1 MELNL
6 LNHDVRKN
14 IFKKL
19 MYASGLSFSQLQDSN
34 IRSNHFN
41 YHLNKLVK
49 LGIIKKD
56 EDGLYSL
63 TNTGNELAIYVD
75 LNNMGV
81 HKQPFVITG
90 VIIRDGD
97 KILLSRLEREPFKGI
112 WATSV
117 VGRVRFGEGIK
128 ESAVRQTIERTGY
141 APKDLKLKIIYSMR
155 TYNKDDIHSHHLF
168 YVFRCNEF
176 TGELKKKTVD
186 RLNKWFNIKNLE
198 KLNIFADIP
207 YSLKYIDK
215 RGINFFEIT
224 REFDGKK
231 FDLTKIPN

>member
-75 LNNMGV
+75 LNDMGV
-81 HKQPFVITG
+81 HKQPFVIAG
-90 VIIRDGD
+90 VIIREEG
-97 KILLSRLEREPFKGI
+97 KILLSRLEREPFKGV

-141 APKDLKLKIIYSMR
+141 VPKDLKLKIIYSMR

-168 YVFRCNEF
+168 YVFKCNEF
-176 TGELKKKTVD
+176 AGELKKKTVD

-231 FDLTKIPN
+231 FDLTRILN

>member
-19 MYASGLSFSQLQDSN
+19 MYASGLSFSQLQGDN

-41 YHLNKLVK
+41 YHLNKLVD

-56 EDGLYSL
+56 KDGLYSL
-63 TNTGNELAIYVD
+63 TNIGNELAIYVD

-81 HKQPFVITG
+81 HKQPFVIAG
-90 VIIRDGD
+90 VIIRKGN
-97 KILLSRLEREPFKGI
+97 KILLSKLEREPFKGI

-128 ESAVRQTIERTGY
+128 ESVVRQTIERTGY

-155 TYNKDDIHSHHLF
+155 TYNKNDIHSHHLF
-168 YVFRCNEF
+168 YVFKCDEF

-186 RLNKWFNIKNLE
+186 RYNKWFNIKNLE

-215 RGINFFEIT
+215 RGINFFEIK

-231 FDLTKIPN
+231 FDLTRTTN